1 MHCCR
6 HAIGSHEP
14 PLALE
19 LELAL
24 DDDALE
30 LEAFALELDEP
41 LEVELP
47 PSEPPA
53 LLLEPPSPLPPL
65 PPVALS
71 PPELEASPNDAV
83 SSEAQDQATARP
95 ITKEADDKKRAAGVI
110 ARDHA
115 SARRARQA
123 VV

>member
-1 MHCCR
+1 MHFCR
-6 HAIGSHEP
+6 HMIGSHEP

-24 DDDALE
+24 DDDAFE

-41 LEVELP
+41 LEVEELP

-53 LLLEPPSPLPPL
+53 LLLEPPSPLPP
-65 PPVALS
+65 VALS
-71 PPELEASPNDAV
+71 PLVLEESPNEAV
-83 SSEAQDQATARP
+83 SSDAQDQATARP

-123 VV
+123 VA

>member
-1 MHCCR
+1 M
-6 HAIGSHEP
+6 IGSHEP

-24 DDDALE
+24 DDDAFE

-41 LEVELP
+41 LEVEELP

-71 PPELEASPNDAV
+71 PLVLEESPNEAV
-83 SSEAQDQATARP
+83 SSDAQDQATARP

-123 VV
+123 VA